1 MSHND
6 WIDNEIDLIWL
17 TDVFHLQTMNLKN
30 RRRLLLLDEHAS
42 HVSVKFIE
50 FCWSMNIVFLC
61 FSFHIIHYLQFF
73 DVDCFDSLNKA
84 YRKQLN
90 KKNKIEMM
98 HIIKLNFFA
107 FLREAKKQVM
117 IESIIKS
124 IWIKTDKIEWKIH
137 CFIRDLLTNSNIY
150 SFDSTRILKQLSQ
163 QIDRSMIFSSLLTS
177 INLNKIS
184 INQTKL
190 KNLLKSLNLYTLNHQ
205 IKLNRIKKTI
215 DLMIADLILTRDA
228 TKMLFK
234 TNMTKET
241 RKKTKESI
249 IEAFR
254 ISFERVL
261 IENEVIRLRED
272 EIRKNENVM
281 QKKMTAKTKKSV
293 VADKKR
299 VHIEK
304 MTMRKRKR
312 KKVKLIKNLKK
323 HRNRRNFIVVDFKIF
338 LFQCFRLCK
347 WRKLRS
353 NSRNRFFK

>member
-1 MSHND
+1 
-6 WIDNEIDLIWL
+6 
-17 TDVFHLQTMNLKN
+17 
-30 RRRLLLLDEHAS
+30 
-42 HVSVKFIE
+42 
-50 FCWSMNIVFLC
+50 
-61 FSFHIIHYLQFF
+61 
-73 DVDCFDSLNKA
+73 
-84 YRKQLN
+84 
-90 KKNKIEMM
+90 
-98 HIIKLNFFA
+98 
-107 FLREAKKQVM
+107 
-117 IESIIKS
+117 
-124 IWIKTDKIEWKIH
+124 
-137 CFIRDLLTNSNIY
+137 
-150 SFDSTRILKQLSQ
+150 
-163 QIDRSMIFSSLLTS
+163 MIFSSLLTS

-347 WRKLRS
+347 
-353 NSRNRFFK
+353 